1 MQKRLV
7 KKILSPA
14 LVLMLALSL
23 TGCGE
28 TSEAMQ
34 GITEKIQNLDYQGA
48 LTDLETAQENGENL
62 RLVERSRGIAY
73 IGLSMYDEAIQ
84 AFQSCLAL
92 SDGFPQEMDY
102 DTNFYLAAAY
112 TKSGRYE
119 EALKVYN
126 AILDLDADRENA
138 YFLRGNVEMN
148 LGMTNEAI
156 KDFDQAVKMRPK
168 DYDML
173 IDIYEILQYFGQ
185 TDAAK
190 NYLHQALS
198 AEDKDM
204 DPYVTGRIYYYL
216 GDFQK
221 ASIALEEAKD
231 KGGEKSYLYL
241 GLAYEAI
248 HDYNYAAS
256 VYNSYLGKYEGSAQI
271 YNQLG
276 LCELQKKEYLKALNA
291 FQTGKQLNDSTMQQ
305 SLCFNEIV
313 AYERLGEFETAYELM
328 GEYIRNYPDDEQA
341 KREYEFLSTR

>member
-1 MQKRLV
+1 MHKRLV
-7 KKILSPA
+7 KKILSPV

-48 LTDLETAQENGENL
+48 LEDLQLAQESGEDL
-62 RLVERSRGIAY
+62 RLCERSRGIAY
-73 IGLSMYDEAIQ
+73 IGLSMYDEAIE
-84 AFQSCLAL
+84 AFLRCLSL
-92 SDGFPQEMDY
+92 SDGFPREMDY

-231 KGGEKSYLYL
+231 KGGENSYLYL

>member
-1 MQKRLV
+1 MQRKLV

-14 LVLMLALSL
+14 LAFLLALSL

-28 TSEAMQ
+28 TTQVMQ

-48 LTDLETAQENGENL
+48 LTDLEIAQENGENL

-73 IGLSMYDEAIQ
+73 VGLSMYDEAIE
-84 AFQSCLAL
+84 AFLKCLSL
-92 SDGFPQEMDY
+92 SNGFPQELDY

-119 EALKVYN
+119 EALQVYN
-126 AILDLDADRENA
+126 AILALDADRENA

-148 LGMTNEAI
+148 LGMNGEAI
-156 KDFDQAVKMRPK
+156 QDFDKAVQMRPK

-173 IDIYEILQYFGQ
+173 IDIYEILQYFGE

-190 NYLHQALS
+190 NYLHQALA
-198 AEDKDM
+198 AENQEM
-204 DPYVTGRIYYYL
+204 DPFVMGRIYYYL

-221 ASIALEEAKD
+221 ASIALEEAKE
-231 KGGEKSYLYL
+231 KGGEGSYLYL

-248 HDYNYAAS
+248 QDYNYAAS

-276 LCELQKKEYLKALNA
+276 LCELQKKDYIKALSA
-291 FQTGKQLNDSTMQQ
+291 FQSGKQLNDSAMQQ

-313 AYERLGEFETAYELM
+313 AYEHLGEFRTAYELM
-328 GEYIRNYPDDEQA
+328 GEYIKNYPDDEQA